1 MTATRL
7 LKFFKEFS
15 KYHDCC
21 YASLAAE
28 HGLSMRE
35 VHVLL
40 FLANNPACDTARSIT
55 EYRGL
60 SKSQVSQAVEF
71 LSEMDL
77 LLRKTDHDDRRVIH
91 LSLTAE
97 GRAIAEKAQ
106 AIQSDCMQELLAG
119 MSDDQ
124 IEQLRALWEII
135 LSNGERLAKEVK
147 E

>member
-15 KYHDCC
+15 KYHDCR

-28 HGLSMRE
+28 YGLSMRE

-40 FLANNPACDTARSIT
+40 FLANNPSYDTARSIT

-71 LSEMDL
+71 LAEMEL

-91 LSLTAE
+91 LSLTDE
-97 GRAIAEKAQ
+97 GRVIAEKAQ

-135 LSNGERLAKEVK
+135 LSNGERLAKESR
-147 E
+147 